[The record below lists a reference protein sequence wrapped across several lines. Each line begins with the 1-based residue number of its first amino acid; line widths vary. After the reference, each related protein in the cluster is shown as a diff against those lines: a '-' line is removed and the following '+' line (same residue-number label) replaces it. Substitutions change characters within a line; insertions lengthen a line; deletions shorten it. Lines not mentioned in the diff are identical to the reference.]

1 MIRFVFHLFT
11 VTSWVYITV
20 MFILEYIQTGL
31 PPTLGWAMLYGVLTL
46 ASIYIVLIWIDKTKR
61 K

>member
-11 VTSWVYITV
+11 VASWVYITV

-31 PPTLGWAMLYGVLTL
+31 PPTLWWAMLYGVLTL
-46 ASIYIVLIWIDKTKR
+46 ASIYIVLIWIDKTK
-61 K
+61 KK